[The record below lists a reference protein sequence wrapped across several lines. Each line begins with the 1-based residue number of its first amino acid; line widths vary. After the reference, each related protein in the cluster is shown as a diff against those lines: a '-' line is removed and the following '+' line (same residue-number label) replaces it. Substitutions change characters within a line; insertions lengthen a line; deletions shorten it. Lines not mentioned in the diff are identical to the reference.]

1 MFMDLLTILNSSLLY
16 ILVGVSLFMVFCI
29 CVFFYIRGRKRAL
42 ELGISPEIFKSS
54 MKGAAIF
61 SIVPSIAVI
70 IGLITLAPLLGV
82 PWPWF
87 RLSVVGSLGYE
98 LMAGDLAAK
107 AAGFESLA
115 AFSSSGDILSLGA
128 IMFVMSICIMT
139 GMVCNVLFL
148 KKIHSNV
155 TKLGSK
161 QDPFTALALSCLII
175 AMMSVML
182 PLQVVISPVHAMT
195 AVTSAVATFGLS
207 YAAKKHSIKWLPDFI
222 MSFALVIGMVSAV
235 IWNNLII

>member
-1 MFMDLLTILNSSLLY
+1 MDLMAILNSSLLY

-42 ELGISPEIFKSS
+42 ELGISPEVFKSS

-139 GMVCNVLFL
+139 GMQCAF
-148 KKIHSNV
+148 S
-155 TKLGSK
+155 
-161 QDPFTALALSCLII
+161 
-175 AMMSVML
+175 
-182 PLQVVISPVHAMT
+182 
-195 AVTSAVATFGLS
+195 
-207 YAAKKHSIKWLPDFI
+207 
-222 MSFALVIGMVSAV
+222 
-235 IWNNLII
+235 